1 MVKTIDI
8 LINIVIILFWFI
20 STVLIAVMTEYR
32 FLAFLPAII
41 AISIKIYLKRKKR
54 LFEFVKDDFQKMGYE
69 LIEERPLKFKE
80 FFSVSNIEIKPTI
93 FINDDSISRLK
104 YIASSRRIFKAKTKD
119 KKYYELNTF
128 VNEKW
133 NDEIEIDIINKKN
146 VC

>member
-1 MVKTIDI
+1 
-8 LINIVIILFWFI
+8 
-20 STVLIAVMTEYR
+20 MTEYR